1 MSLKDKLA
9 SDIKQAMKNKD
20 IIAKNIITLV
30 RADVKRLEVDNRIE
44 LDDIGI
50 EKVIVKQVKQLK
62 KALAEFTRANRA
74 DLIEQT
80 QNEIDFLLNYLPK
93 QLTEKEIYDIVQG
106 VIKTT
111 NATSMRDMGKVIG
124 LVSEKTNGKADGKII
139 SQMVKKYLNV

>member
-20 IIAKNIITLV
+20 IIAKNIIPLV

-111 NATSMRDMGKVIG
+111 NATQSYRTCIW
-124 LVSEKTNGKADGKII
+124 EN
-139 SQMVKKYLNV
+139 

>member
-1 MSLKDKLA
+1 MTLKDKLA

-44 LDDIGI
+44 LDDSEV
-50 EKVIVKQVKQLK
+50 EKVIVKQVKQLR
-62 KALAEFTRANRA
+62 KALDEFTRANRA

-80 QNEIDFLLNYLPK
+80 QNEIDFLENYLPK
-93 QLTEKEIYDIVQG
+93 QLTEEEIHNIVQG
-106 VIKTT
+106 AIKTA
-111 NATSMRDMGKVIG
+111 NATSMRDMGKVMG
-124 LVSEKTNGKADGKII
+124 LVSEKTKDRADGKAV

>member
-1 MSLKDKLA
+1 MTLKDKLA

-44 LDDIGI
+44 LDDSEV
-50 EKVIVKQVKQLK
+50 EKVIVKQVKQLR
-62 KALAEFTRANRA
+62 KALDEFTRANRA

-80 QNEIDFLLNYLPK
+80 QNEIAFLENYLPK
-93 QLTEKEIYDIVQG
+93 QLTEEEIHDIVQG
-106 VIKTT
+106 AIKTA
-111 NATSMRDMGKVIG
+111 NATSMRDMGKVMG
-124 LVSEKTNGKADGKII
+124 LVSEKTKDRADGKAV

>member
-1 MSLKDKLA
+1 MTLKDKLA

-44 LDDIGI
+44 LDDSEV
-50 EKVIVKQVKQLK
+50 EKVIVKQVKQLR
-62 KALAEFTRANRA
+62 KALDEFTIANRA

-80 QNEIDFLLNYLPK
+80 QNEIAFLENYLPK
-93 QLTEKEIYDIVQG
+93 QLTEEEIHDIVQG
-106 VIKTT
+106 AIKTA
-111 NATSMRDMGKVIG
+111 NATSMRDMGKVMG
-124 LVSEKTNGKADGKII
+124 LVSEKTKDRADGKAV

>member
-1 MSLKDKLA
+1 MTLKDKLA

-44 LDDIGI
+44 LDDSEV
-50 EKVIVKQVKQLK
+50 EKVIVKQVKQLR
-62 KALAEFTRANRA
+62 KALDEFTRANRA

-80 QNEIDFLLNYLPK
+80 QNEIAFLENYLPK
-93 QLTEKEIYDIVQG
+93 QLTEEEIHNIVQG
-106 VIKTT
+106 AIKTA
-111 NATSMRDMGKVIG
+111 NATSMRDMGKVMG
-124 LVSEKTNGKADGKII
+124 LVSEKTKDRADGKAV

>member
-1 MSLKDKLA
+1 MTLKDKLA

-44 LDDIGI
+44 LDDSEV
-50 EKVIVKQVKQLK
+50 EKVILKQVKQLR
-62 KALAEFTRANRA
+62 KALDEFTRANRA

-80 QNEIDFLLNYLPK
+80 QNEIAFLENYLPK
-93 QLTEKEIYDIVQG
+93 QLTEEEIHDIVQG
-106 VIKTT
+106 AIKTA
-111 NATSMRDMGKVIG
+111 NATSMRDMGKVMG
-124 LVSEKTNGKADGKII
+124 LVSEKTKDRADGKAV